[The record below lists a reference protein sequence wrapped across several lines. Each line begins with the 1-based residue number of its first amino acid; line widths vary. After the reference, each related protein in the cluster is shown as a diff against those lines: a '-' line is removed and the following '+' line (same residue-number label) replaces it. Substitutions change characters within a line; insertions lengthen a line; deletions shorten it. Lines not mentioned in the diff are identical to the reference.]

1 MNTNYFEEKGDEKVE
16 KTKTDNE
23 KKLNAKNEVSK
34 HVESSYTRFPNRAL
48 SDDRLSKKDILVL
61 LAICSYLNNKKG
73 EGYNTCYPSR
83 ASIAKVSG
91 YYRAQKIDDSICKLE
106 EYGYIVKVQR
116 KRGEKANASNLY
128 KVVFAPV
135 KTNPDAKET
144 PKKHS
149 IRKALEQIEIKEAE
163 TAPIA
168 TPEPEPIQEEKPKRK
183 IFRKKET
190 LIDTQELSKRREQA
204 KELIHS
210 WNRSLRLNEYT
221 QHEEVN
227 ERNISYAM
235 KALEHYDLPL
245 LKELAEHIW
254 GGDWSKPKGKTVDI
268 NIFNTGYM
276 PSIIQSF
283 EAQKKEIAERERNNP
298 QRLRE
303 YQPTLGADGQPISK
317 SRVFIGDREWTGGVV
332 TKAIIE

>member
-1 MNTNYFEEKGDEKVE
+1 ME

-34 HVESSYTRFPNRAL
+34 HVENSYTRFPNRAL
-48 SDDRLSKKDILVL
+48 SDNRLTQKDKLVL

-83 ASIAKVSG
+83 SSIAKIAGFVQ
-91 YYRAQKIDDSICKLE
+91 AKTIDESICNLE
-106 EYGYIVKVQR
+106 KYGYIIKE
-116 KRGEKANASNLY
+116 KRRRGAKAHYSNLY

-135 KTNPDAKET
+135 KTNPDAKES
-144 PKKHS
+144 PKIKS
-149 IRKALEQIEIKEAE
+149 LRKAIEQIELKESE

-183 IFRKKET
+183 ILRKKKTPVDE
-190 LIDTQELSKRREQA
+190 QELSKRREQA
-204 KELIHS
+204 IELIHS
-210 WNRSLRLNEYT
+210 WNHSLRTNECT
-221 QHEEVN
+221 HHEEVN

-235 KALEHYDLPL
+235 KALEQYDLPL

-254 GGDWSKPKGKTVDI
+254 GGAWNPKDKPRVINI
-268 NIFNTGYM
+268 NIFNTGWM
-276 PSIIQSF
+276 NDIVQSF
-283 EAQKKEIAERERNNP
+283 ESLKKEIAEHKDLKRS
-298 QRLRE
+298 
-303 YQPTLGADGQPISK
+303 I
-317 SRVFIGDREWTGGVV
+317 IREWTGGVV